1 MPLLQSRQGCL
12 SYNRGK
18 DASPTAHRPPL
29 DGFDSR
35 DVTKCHKMSHILADA
50 VVEAGMLLPQDTGRS
65 QPRSNFPLVA
75 AVPLTDGFDNWDV
88 TSMSHQCHI
97 DVTLM

>member
-1 MPLLQSRQGCL
+1 MPLLQSRQGCLSYNRGKGCLSYNRGKDASPTIEARMPLLQSRQGCL

-35 DVTKCHKMSHILADA
+35 DVTKCHI
-50 VVEAGMLLPQDTGRS
+50 
-65 QPRSNFPLVA
+65 F
-75 AVPLTDGFDNWDV
+75 
-88 TSMSHQCHI
+88 
-97 DVTLM
+97 